1 MKILTLLFLVI
12 GLNLFAADMRE
23 DFHKGMFSE
32 DELNKI
38 VSSKE
43 YSNSIL
49 NIVYKGVC
57 YTMLAD
63 YQFFPT
69 SKLSYFNDGK
79 ALIEA
84 AIKKEANNVE
94 LRYLRLLVQ
103 LNCPGFLGYGDDIE
117 ADLNYFNTNLHSY
130 KVDEK
135 WKKIFIENLIAG
147 EQLSTAQKN
156 KLLLLKKKYA

>member
-1 MKILTLLFLVI
+1 MKILTILFLLI
-12 GLNLFAADMRE
+12 GLNLFATNMRE

-38 VSSKE
+38 AKSDE
-43 YSNSIL
+43 YSNSIV

-84 AIKKEANNVE
+84 AIKKSPNNVE

-103 LNCPGFLGYGDDIE
+103 LNCPGFLGYNDNINE
-117 ADLNYFNTNLHSY
+117 DLNYFNANIGSY
-130 KVDEK
+130 KLEKK
-135 WKKIFIENLIAG
+135 WKLTFIKNLIAG
-147 EQLSTAQKN
+147 EQLSVSQKK
-156 KLLLLKKKYA
+156 KLLLLKKNYA